1 MAKRE
6 PAPGGG
12 AVAAVTVSLA
22 ASLVAMAARYSAD
35 RLDDGDRLVDDAE
48 QLRAGAAA
56 LADDDAAAYGAV
68 ISAYAV
74 ARGDN
79 SGDRSRIREALTR
92 AAEVPLDIAAVGAE
106 TARLA
111 SRLCVDGNPDV
122 RGDATTALLLADA
135 ATRAAAHLVAVNV
148 EAGGGDADLVRRAM
162 QTVATSRAMASGA
175 ELPNSR
181 HHPEA

>member
-48 QLRAGAAA
+48 QLRAGAAP

-92 AAEVPLDIAAVGAE
+92 AAEVPLDIAAVG
-106 TARLA
+106 
-111 SRLCVDGNPDV
+111 
-122 RGDATTALLLADA
+122 
-135 ATRAAAHLVAVNV
+135 
-148 EAGGGDADLVRRAM
+148 
-162 QTVATSRAMASGA
+162 
-175 ELPNSR
+175 
-181 HHPEA
+181 